1 MGKKMRLFLLALLI
15 NLLFISGCSKVTRE
29 NYGKLEMGM
38 EMRLLFLLAL
48 LINLLFISGCSKVT
62 RENYGKLEMGME
74 YSEVTILLGNPSS
87 CTESIG
93 VKSCI
98 WGNETK
104 NIKINFLGDQTV
116 VFSST
121 GLK

>member
-1 MGKKMRLFLLALLI
+1 MMVLLVAFLFVAGCGKITKY
-15 NLLFISGCSKVTRE
+15 
-29 NYGKLEMGM
+29 NYD
-38 EMRLLFLLAL
+38 
-48 LINLLFISGCSKVT
+48 
-62 RENYGKLEMGME
+62 KLEMGME
-74 YSEVTILLGNPSS
+74 YSEVTALLGDPNS
-87 CTESIG
+87 CTESLG

-104 NIKINFLGDQTV
+104 NIKVNFLGDQTV

>member
-1 MGKKMRLFLLALLI
+1 MREKMKWFLLALMTT
-15 NLLFISGCSKVTRE
+15 LFFTAGCSKVTTE
-29 NYGKLEMGM
+29 NY
-38 EMRLLFLLAL
+38 
-48 LINLLFISGCSKVT
+48 N
-62 RENYGKLEMGME
+62 KLEMGME
-74 YSEVTILLGNPSS
+74 YSEVTELLSNPNS

-104 NIKINFLGDQTV
+104 NIKVNFLGDQTV